1 MNVTSTMQFRN
12 WRSCQ
17 ERREKVN
24 NPSGVGEISGTVAV
38 TDFSLILSDNVTE
51 GLA

>member
-1 MNVTSTMQFRN
+1 LLVLAGLLAARN
-12 WRSCQ
+12 
-17 ERREKVN
+17 
-24 NPSGVGEISGTVAV
+24 GVGEISGTVAV